1 MTNKENLINNALNLI
16 KENNFSEAKKILEDL
31 NKDFPN
37 EIEILKNLALCELNL
52 RNPQKALE
60 VFKNVISQDETDATS
75 WFYAGTL
82 YALMNDDNN
91 AEKAFL
97 KVIELR
103 PDYTDAYKNL
113 ILIYL
118 KNGQMEKIQPFEE
131 KIQEFDSEDYQAF
144 YMLGTT
150 YVALHQ
156 YEKALSYLL
165 KAIELKPDNPLLLN
179 NIGST
184 YLALHRPEEAIELF
198 KKALEL
204 DKENQVT
211 YYNIAVTLRLLEKH
225 SEAYEYFLNAYK
237 LEPSPF
243 YLTSLAAAAL
253 KSEHYNEA
261 IKYYKLIA
269 ASEEDNTIYKFPL
282 ACAYAG
288 IKDYEKAL
296 EFIEPLCVES
306 ENKMPVPVQYKLKLI
321 EIYTALHKYEEA
333 KNLYSE
339 IIKKGGAD
347 PVIYYDYAVIC
358 GQSGEKDKAEL
369 ILKKVLQLKP
379 DFAAAHKDLGVL
391 YLDARLFDYA
401 RDEFQKAYELEPENP
416 FIVYEYGNF
425 FQITGE
431 YKKADELYDKVLEM
445 DFLTPD
451 ILLNIALN
459 SLTKNNADKA
469 QQILERAIRL
479 DTQNVRI
486 LYNLGKIYFIKNNK
500 ESAKQLLEDAYFLE
514 KNPETEN
521 MLGQIYLD
529 EEDYDCAYSMFK
541 AIDKN
546 FPQNTA
552 NLMNLAKCSLKL
564 GNKDE
569 AVSYLHRYTEIF
581 PEDPD
586 AIAMLADLI

>member
-1 MTNKENLINNALNLI
+1 MADKDKLIDDSLNLI
-16 KENNFSEAKKILEDL
+16 KEGKFAEAKEILVSLYQDYP
-31 NKDFPN
+31 D

-52 RNPQKALE
+52 KNPQKALE
-60 VFKNVISQDETDATS
+60 VFQKVLEKDENDATA
-75 WFYAGTL
+75 WFYIGTL
-82 YALMNDDNN
+82 YALINRDEN

-103 PDYTDAYKNL
+103 PDYEDAYKNL

-118 KNGQMEKIQPFEE
+118 KNGQLDKIQPFEE
-131 KIQEFDSEDYQAF
+131 KLKEFDTQDYQTF

-156 YEKALSYLL
+156 YEKAISYLL
-165 KAIELKPDNPLLLN
+165 KAIEINPDNALLLN
-179 NIGST
+179 NAGST
-184 YLALHRPEEAIELF
+184 YLALHKQDEALDFF
-198 KKALEL
+198 KKSLEI
-204 DKENQVT
+204 DSENPVT
-211 YYNIAVTLRLLEKH
+211 YYNIAITLRLLDRH
-225 SEAYEYFLNAYK
+225 VEAYDYFLNAYK
-237 LEPSPF
+237 HEPSPF
-243 YLTSLAAAAL
+243 YLTSLAASAL

-261 IKYYKLIA
+261 IKYYELIA
-269 ASEEDNTIYKFPL
+269 ASSDDKSSYNFPL
-282 ACAYAG
+282 ACAYFG

-296 EFIEPLCVES
+296 ELIEPSS
-306 ENKMPVPVQYKLKLI
+306 EEEKKELPVSYKLKLI
-321 EIYTALHKYEEA
+321 DIYTALQKYEEA
-333 KNLYSE
+333 KELYAE
-339 IIKKGGAD
+339 IVKKGGVD
-347 PVIYYDYAVIC
+347 PDIYYDYAVVC

-379 DFAAAHKDLGVL
+379 EFAAAHKDLGVL
-391 YLDARLFDYA
+391 YLDSRLFDYA
-401 RDEFQKAYELEPENP
+401 QEEFQKAYDLEPENP

-431 YKKADELYDKVLEM
+431 YKKAEEFYDKVLEM

-459 SLTKNNADKA
+459 NLSKNNVDKA
-469 QQILERAIRL
+469 QEILERAVKL
-479 DTQNVRI
+479 DTQNIRI

-514 KNPETEN
+514 KNPEIEN

-541 AIDKN
+541 SIDKKY
-546 FPQNTA
+546 PQNTA

-581 PEDPD
+581 PEDSE

>member
-1 MTNKENLINNALNLI
+1 M
-16 KENNFSEAKKILEDL
+16 
-31 NKDFPN
+31 
-37 EIEILKNLALCELNL
+37 ALCELNL
-52 RNPQKALE
+52 KNPQKALE
-60 VFKNVISQDETDATS
+60 VFKNVLNQDETDATS

-82 YALMNDDNN
+82 YALMNDDNS

-118 KNGQMEKIQPFEE
+118 KNGQLEKIQPFEE
-131 KIQEFDSEDYQAF
+131 KIKKFDSEDYQAF

-156 YEKALSYLL
+156 YDKALEYLM
-165 KAIELKPDNPLLLN
+165 KALEIKPDNPLLLN

-184 YLALHRPEEAIELF
+184 YLALHKPEEALDLF
-198 KKALEL
+198 KKALDL
-204 DKENQVT
+204 DTQNQVS
-211 YYNIAVTLRLLEKH
+211 YYNIAVTLRLLERH
-225 SEAYEYFLNAYK
+225 IEAYDYFLNAYK

-253 KSEHYNEA
+253 QSEHYNEA
-261 IKYYKLIA
+261 IKYYELIS
-269 ASEEDNTIYKFPL
+269 ASEKDNTIYKFPMG
-282 ACAYAG
+282 CAYAG

-296 EFIEPLCVES
+296 EFIEPLCVET
-306 ENKMPVPVQYKLKLI
+306 ENKPLIPLQYRLKLI

-333 KNLYSE
+333 KTLYSE

-347 PVIYYDYAVIC
+347 PSIYYDYAVVC
-358 GQSGEKDKAEL
+358 GQSGEKEKAEL

-391 YLDARLFDYA
+391 YLDSRLFDYA

-431 YKKADELYDKVLEM
+431 YKKADEFYDKVLEM

-459 SLTKNNADKA
+459 SLTKNNTDKA
-469 QQILERAIRL
+469 QQILERAIKL

-486 LYNLGKIYFIKNNK
+486 LFNLGKIYFMKNNK

-514 KNPETEN
+514 KNPEVEN
-521 MLGQIYLD
+521 MLGQIYLE

-541 AIDKN
+541 AIDKK

-552 NLMNLAKCSLKL
+552 NIMNLAKCSLKL
-564 GNKDE
+564 GDKEE

-581 PEDPD
+581 PEDPE
-586 AIAMLADLI
+586 AIAMLADLL